1 MFFRLKNGGPPF
13 ADFAVFTPHGERHAK
28 YHKFDAQIL
37 VDGTWA
43 SNRIPGPKTFAAWK
57 EAWAVFK
64 ATMISLQCLPTAVI
78 DGYEAGIT
86 SLVMM
91 FPQEWGAIFA
101 ADEIMRGEMWRRTAE
116 RLSDRQLWPEH
127 VDVAKR
133 WEHVV
138 KITTFGGDEL
148 STQFDHWWRMHVIY
162 PCQSHSATIP
172 FIQAVEGT
180 QLVPAP
186 GGFVGHDG
194 QSSSSG
200 QGQGRGSGGSHN
212 RRKNKKP
219 NNAPPVQQNWSKQPW
234 KAKNWQGSKDGG
246 GKNHGKGGK
255 GGKGQGKEGKGG
267 KGEGKDGKPF
277 ISK

>member
-1 MFFRLKNGGPPF
+1 
-13 ADFAVFTPHGERHAK
+13 
-28 YHKFDAQIL
+28 
-37 VDGTWA
+37 
-43 SNRIPGPKTFAAWK
+43 
-57 EAWAVFK
+57 
-64 ATMISLQCLPTAVI
+64 
-78 DGYEAGIT
+78 
-86 SLVMM
+86 
-91 FPQEWGAIFA
+91 
-101 ADEIMRGEMWRRTAE
+101 MWRRTAE
-116 RLSDRQLWPEH
+116 RFSDRQLWPEH
-127 VDVAKR
+127 VGLANR

-194 QSSSSG
+194 QASSSG
-200 QGQGRGSGGSHN
+200 QGRGRGSGRGSHS
-212 RRKNKKP
+212 RRKDNKQH
-219 NNAPPVQQNWSKQPW
+219 PVQQNWSKPW
-234 KAKNWQGSKDGG
+234 KAKHWQGSGKD

-255 GGKGQGKEGKGG
+255 GGKGQGKDGKGG